1 MEVLIAILIAF
12 VAGLVFSR
20 IGFFKKLVDKGAE
33 FLAKL
38 K

>member
-1 MEVLIAILIAF
+1 MTYIILALVAF

-33 FLAKL
+33 FLAKA